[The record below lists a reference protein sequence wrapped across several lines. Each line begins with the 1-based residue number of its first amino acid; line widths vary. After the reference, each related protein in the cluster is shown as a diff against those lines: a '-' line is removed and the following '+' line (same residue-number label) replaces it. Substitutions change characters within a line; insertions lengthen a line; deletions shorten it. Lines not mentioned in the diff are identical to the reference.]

1 MSDGTFNNDRR
12 EAKLSELLSKEGKRT
27 GEIEM
32 VGYSGKIPKWKTVDF
47 YMTSKNTAEKMS
59 WRSITDDS
67 GKLLSSVNSNVL
79 LIPEDSSLAV
89 NGSMEVSGD
98 KGDSGAGGKGLTNI
112 LDYMQEASSVFTDTV
127 VVPEYNMPTFKDIK
141 GFSLPN
147 TMKFNFRYGNAGL
160 YSGFEEVVKPI
171 IALLGFFAP
180 ETKTVG
186 SVVSVRTPWPTR
198 SKAMYGKIVSLINKD
213 VVSNVVSS
221 LKSAE
226 GLGESISSVNASIQ
240 SALNSAAK
248 EYSYS
253 PEWNNI
259 FISYG
264 RLTLGPMIY
273 KEYKYTFSMDQLDEN
288 GWPISGSFEIGGMES
303 TRKATKQALLSTFV
317 RG

>member
-1 MSDGTFNNDRR
+1 MADSTFSSDRR
-12 EAKLSELLSKEGKRT
+12 EAKLSELLSKEGGKT

-47 YMTSKNTAEKMS
+47 YMTSRSSIEKMS
-59 WRSITDDS
+59 WRNITDDS

-79 LIPEDSSLAV
+79 LIPEDSVLTV
-89 NGSMEVSGD
+89 KGSMEVSGD
-98 KGDSGAGGKGLTNI
+98 KEDSGAGGKALTNI

-141 GFSLPN
+141 GFSLPSS
-147 TMKFNFRYGNAGL
+147 MKFNFKYGNAGL

-180 ETKTVG
+180 ETKLEG
-186 SVVSVRTPWPTR
+186 SVASVKTPWPTK

-213 VVSNVVSS
+213 TISS
-221 LKSAE
+221 VASSVGKE
-226 GLGESISSVNASIQ
+226 GGLGESISAVNASIQ

-253 PEWNNI
+253 SEWNNI
-259 FISYG
+259 FLSYG

-273 KEYKYTFSMDQLDEN
+273 KEYNYTFAMDQLDEN
-288 GWPISGSFEIGGMES
+288 GWPISGSFEIGGLES